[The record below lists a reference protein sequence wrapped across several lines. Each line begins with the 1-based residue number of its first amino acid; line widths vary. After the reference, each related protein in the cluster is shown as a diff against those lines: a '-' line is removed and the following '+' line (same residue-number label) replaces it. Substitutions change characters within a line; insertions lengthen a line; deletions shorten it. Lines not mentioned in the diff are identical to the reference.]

1 MPKEYLNIHLRSK
14 TEKLIVD
21 ILMEAPRD
29 NSEAK
34 LKHFVYGATGV
45 VHHLL
50 TVGQMRDRGGID
62 ALLVTLRS
70 KLGTV
75 STTKRLTQPV
85 VFLSLVMNAA
95 LILAYDHTANDMTF
109 SIQTYRRWHYAYY
122 VMLFAAPLHT
132 ILNVSHE
139 F

>member
-1 MPKEYLNIHLRSK
+1 MPEEYLDINLRRK

-34 LKHFVYGATGV
+34 LNHFVNGATGV

-50 TVGQMRDRGGID
+50 TVGKMRNRRGID
-62 ALLVTLRS
+62 GLLVTLRS
-70 KLGTV
+70 RLGTV

-109 SIQTYRRWHYAYY
+109 SIETYGRWHYAYY
-122 VMLFAAPLHT
+122 VLLFAAPLHT